1 MPLPYS
7 IHELQEQ
14 LHALPLPN
22 AKFLADFLVA
32 LLTCQEVTL
41 NKIANTMPGEAKAAS
56 QEQRLRRYLDLPP
69 TRLPFAQA
77 LASLLPQPAPWILA
91 IDRTNW
97 KRGQTNVNFL
107 VLAVIVGNTAVP
119 LLWRVLEHPGN
130 SDTAERICLL
140 REFLTH
146 FGTSSVRLITAD
158 REFIGKDWLAWL
170 SQQQLPFCLRI
181 RCSDLL
187 RHRDGPLAPACTFF
201 ARACPCRKL
210 PFVLWDQSVFAG
222 GKPLADGD
230 WLIVVSN
237 VSNRKPDLLAAYR
250 HRWGI
255 ETLFQ
260 SLKRRGF
267 DLEATGAGTKRLGA
281 LLGLLS
287 LCYLWCLR
295 AGLFLSGTAP
305 LAPLPHGRPAQS
317 WFRRGLD
324 YLHRLLA
331 PLSGRPCRV
340 HFDRA
345 LLLLRPVPLP
355 AKLCL

>member
-1 MPLPYS
+1 MTPPYS
-7 IHELQEQ
+7 IQELQEQ
-14 LHALPLPN
+14 LQVLPLPN

-41 NKIANTMPGEAKAAS
+41 NKIANTMPGEAKPAS
-56 QEQRLRRYLDLPP
+56 QEQRIRRYLDLPSA
-69 TRLPFAQA
+69 RLPFAQT
-77 LASLLPQPAPWILA
+77 LVPLLPQPAPWILA

-97 KRGQTNVNFL
+97 KRSHTDINFL
-107 VLAVIVGNTAVP
+107 VLAVVVGNTAVP
-119 LLWRVLEHPGN
+119 LLWRLLDHPGN

-146 FGTSSVRLITAD
+146 FGASSVRLITAD

-170 SQQQLPFCLRI
+170 SEQRLPFCVRI

-187 RHRDGPLAPACTFF
+187 KHRDGALAPACTFF
-201 ARACPCRKL
+201 ERACPCRKL
-210 PFVLWDQSVFAG
+210 PFRLWSQPVFAG
-222 GKPLADGD
+222 GKRLAGGD

-237 VSNRKPDLLAAYR
+237 RKQDLLTAYR

-260 SLKRRGF
+260 SLKGRGF
-267 DLEATGAGTKRLGA
+267 DLEATGADTKRLGA

-305 LAPLPHGRPAQS
+305 QVTLKHGRLAQS

-331 PLSGRPCRV
+331 PLSGRPCRAK
-340 HFDRA
+340 FDRA